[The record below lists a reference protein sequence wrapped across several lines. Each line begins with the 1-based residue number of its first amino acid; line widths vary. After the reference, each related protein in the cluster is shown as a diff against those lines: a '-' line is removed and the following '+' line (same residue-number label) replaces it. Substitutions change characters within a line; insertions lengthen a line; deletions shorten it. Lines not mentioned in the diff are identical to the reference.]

1 MNHFMSTS
9 LGLRVMALGVA
20 GATAFAVLPATTR
33 GAGSSGKSAAEA
45 RMEIA
50 KLQSPEPR
58 LRADAI
64 MKLRYIGMNGGG
76 TEAIPHLLKL
86 LGDDTQFPQ
95 MLLWSSSLSALT
107 ESCSD
112 HDTLGSEAAETLARI
127 GRTSDELLALLKHA
141 DWRQRADAARAL
153 GGVKDLRATEKLAA
167 LLAQTEERPEVRG
180 NAALALGLMKAE
192 QGLAPLLAAVK
203 DREAMVR
210 AAAASALGRF
220 PLPLVVPPL
229 TAALRDDERKVRLK
243 AAGSLGQSASALAVP
258 PLIRALGED
267 RDKQVREVA
276 AAALGSLKDRR
287 AAGALINAL
296 TDDYVNVQ
304 INAARALGAMRES
317 AALAPL
323 LINLRSRESAVRGAA
338 ALALGELGERQAIP
352 ALITAVKTELAVDG
366 TTLECELRALTTLG
380 HAGAKQALEICRTH
394 PKDWKEWWAANKE
407 PLLQP

>member
-1 MNHFMSTS
+1 MNYLMPIS
-9 LGLRVMALGVA
+9 LGLRVVALGVA
-20 GATAFAVLPATTR
+20 GGFAFAVLPVTAR
-33 GAGSSGKSAAEA
+33 GAGNSEKSAAEA
-45 RMEIA
+45 RMEIS
-50 KLQSPEPR
+50 KLQSPELR

-76 TEAIPHLLKL
+76 AEAIPHLLKF

-95 MLLWSSSLSALT
+95 MLLWTSSLSSLT

-127 GRTSDELLALLKHA
+127 GRISDELLALLKQA

-167 LLAQTEERPEVRG
+167 LLGQTDERPAVRG

-192 QGLAPLLAAVK
+192 KGLAPLLAAVK
-203 DREAMVR
+203 DPDAMVR
-210 AAAASALGRF
+210 ASAASALGRF
-220 PLPLVVPPL
+220 PLPMIVPPL
-229 TAALRDDERKVRLK
+229 TAALRDDDRKVRLK
-243 AAGSLGQSASALAVP
+243 AAGSLGQSTNALAVP

-267 RDKQVREVA
+267 RDKQVREVV

-304 INAARALGAMRES
+304 INAARALGAMREP

-323 LINLRSRESAVRGAA
+323 LMNLQSRESAVRGAA
-338 ALALGELGERQAIP
+338 ALALGDLGDRQAIP
-352 ALITAVKTELAVDG
+352 PLITAVKTELAVDG
-366 TTLECELRALTTLG
+366 TSLECELRALTALG
-380 HAGAKQALEICRTH
+380 HVGAKQALEKCRTH
-394 PKDWKEWWAANKE
+394 PKDWKEWWATNKE